1 MKLALLGTGKIVRE
15 ALLALEH
22 VPRITKVCIYA
33 RPHSESKARELSEK
47 YQIPEVYTDYDLLL
61 QNADIDYVYV
71 GLVNSAH
78 YSYAKKALEAG
89 KNVIMEKPF
98 TSTLAEAEEICAL
111 AQQKGLYVIEAVT
124 SLHCAVTDRIREL
137 IPKIAPVRLV
147 QSNYSQY
154 SSRYDRYLKGE
165 VEPCFD
171 PALSGGSLYDID
183 IYNLNLTAD
192 LFGEPEEV
200 YYYAN
205 KGFNGIDIS
214 GVMVMRYPGF
224 VATAAGAKDSD
235 SPCFFQI
242 QGEKGWIRMPE
253 KPSDIRSVE
262 YCVDGQTGRFCPE
275 ELPHRMVEEFRDF
288 ARIAEEKDTDRV
300 VQGLKTSAAVLR
312 MAEEGRK
319 GAGIH
324 FGVDDETEEE
334 A

>member
-205 KGFNGIDIS
+205 KGL
-214 GVMVMRYPGF
+214 
-224 VATAAGAKDSD
+224 TAS
-235 SPCFFQI
+235 I
-242 QGEKGWIRMPE
+242 
-253 KPSDIRSVE
+253 
-262 YCVDGQTGRFCPE
+262 
-275 ELPHRMVEEFRDF
+275 FR
-288 ARIAEEKDTDRV
+288 A
-300 VQGLKTSAAVLR
+300 
-312 MAEEGRK
+312 
-319 GAGIH
+319 
-324 FGVDDETEEE
+324 
-334 A
+334 

>member
-1 MKLALLGTGKIVRE
+1 M
-15 ALLALEH
+15 
-22 VPRITKVCIYA
+22 
-33 RPHSESKARELSEK
+33 
-47 YQIPEVYTDYDLLL
+47 
-61 QNADIDYVYV
+61 
-71 GLVNSAH
+71 
-78 YSYAKKALEAG
+78 
-89 KNVIMEKPF
+89 
-98 TSTLAEAEEICAL
+98 
-111 AQQKGLYVIEAVT
+111 
-124 SLHCAVTDRIREL
+124 
-137 IPKIAPVRLV
+137 
-147 QSNYSQY
+147 
-154 SSRYDRYLKGE
+154 
-165 VEPCFD
+165 
-171 PALSGGSLYDID
+171 YDID

-312 MAEEGRK
+312 MAEKGRK